1 MGCVSADGT
10 VSESGKRMLRTLQS
24 PASPEKL
31 AQDLNRPVYI
41 VRSSLREMEQAGLLS
56 RRGEDYVTTEAGKA
70 KL

>member
-1 MGCVSADGT
+1 
-10 VSESGKRMLRTLQS
+10 MLRTLQS

-41 VRSSLREMEQAGLLS
+41 VRSSLREMERAGLLS